1 MTLLLALALIAAGP
15 KPEVI
20 GLDSLTRQ
28 AIAEGLRIQGMKEP
42 ELGFYKQW
50 AVDSFFRLK
59 LIDRLLDNPLEVPEY
74 VGRAARDVGA
84 REMLPAALVRYQ
96 WNEIDVRV
104 TAQDSA
110 RVWREVLAQAQAGP
124 AEFTR
129 SLPAGLSR
137 ALNLVLAS
145 FSVGDRYLKQAVK
158 GLKPE
163 ELDILLGEAPDFYK
177 DEDDTT
183 EKSFSGILHR
193 EFGLEYDTSREVKSE
208 TILGYVRKLDR
219 RALALSGLA
228 VVEAAAEAQR
238 LLAAEP
244 VVFLQ
249 EGARDGV
256 EGVDGRVWLAEETEW
271 GTVIV
276 GAEGDNSY
284 RREACLIVELGGD
297 DQYRNRAGGAVG
309 FLNKPFSV
317 CIDVSGNDRYESS
330 KLFSQ
335 GAALFGCG
343 VLIDCAGD
351 DDYRAGHYAQGGGIL
366 GTGLL
371 VDADG
376 RDRFEAGFFVQGAAD
391 YGVGALLDLKGNDSY
406 RSFCYCQGFAGIWAY
421 GLLWDSKG
429 NDLYYAGGRYL
440 HEPLLPREYRSFAQ
454 GFAIGSRPDASGG
467 IGFLGDAQGNDFYN
481 AEVFCQGTSYWYAL
495 GMLWDGGG
503 YDHYTAAQYTQGAGI
518 HLSIGALV
526 DEEGND
532 SYFSRLGPSQGEGHD
547 LSVGVLVDRKGD
559 DGYYC
564 SGGQGIGLTNS
575 VGLFADCDGNDWFM
589 CSDSLLSHGSS
600 NAARGFGGMGFFIDL
615 AGRDRYPQ
623 ASGVG
628 DRCFWT
634 KGTYGSGLDFDRP
647 ASVID
652 WEPDVDTTDIEED
665 SVVAPVE
672 SLFKTASLWE
682 VGNVVKKVRRA
693 RKQLL
698 ARGRE
703 GVEYALTKKIDT
715 KDGLELRNMEFLVQ
729 AMPDTARP
737 LLFAGLRDTRHLARN
752 NSAYLVG
759 KMGRAAMDCVDSL
772 LLALKEKRITPRRAA
787 NSLGDIGDSL
797 VVPRILYLLRDTFE
811 VSRIVTAEA
820 CGKLKN
826 PAAVPEL
833 IQTLSDRQFTVRS
846 AAEMAL
852 VAIGAPSLEVILER
866 LAGMKAP
873 ALGHAVRAAGE
884 VAAKLDSADSAGLR
898 PKTRA
903 ALLPLLGHK
912 EAFVRLAVVDA
923 LGKVLEPTVAEKLRE
938 AQAGETDLFVLTAYR
953 AVLAQVR
960 D

>member
-1 MTLLLALALIAAGP
+1 VGKAA
-15 KPEVI
+15 
-20 GLDSLTRQ
+20 Q
-28 AIAEGLRIQGMKEP
+28 A
-42 ELGFYKQW
+42 
-50 AVDSFFRLK
+50 
-59 LIDRLLDNPLEVPEY
+59 
-74 VGRAARDVGA
+74 VGA
-84 REMLPAALVRYQ
+84 REELPAALARYQ
-96 WNEIDVRV
+96 WNEMDVKV

-110 RVWREVLAQAQAGP
+110 RVWREVVAQAKAKP
-124 AEFTR
+124 AIAQP
-129 SLPAGLSR
+129 LPENLGQ

-145 FSVGDRYLKQAVK
+145 FSVGDKYLKQAVK

-163 ELDILLGEAPDFYK
+163 ELEILLGEAPDFYK

-183 EKSFSGILHR
+183 EKSLSGALHR
-193 EFGLEYDTSREVKSE
+193 EFGLAYDTSREVKSE

-219 RALALSGLA
+219 KALALSGLG
-228 VVEAAAEAQR
+228 VVMAATEARR
-238 LLAAEP
+238 LLESRP
-244 VVFLQ
+244 IVFLQ
-249 EGARDGV
+249 EGMRDRV
-256 EGVDGRVWLAEETEW
+256 EGVEGRVWLAETTEF
-271 GTVIV
+271 GLVIV
-276 GAEGDNSY
+276 GGEGDNIY
-284 RREACLIVELGGD
+284 RRDACLIIELGGD

-309 FLNKPFSV
+309 FLSRGFSV
-317 CIDVSGNDRYESS
+317 CIDMAGNDRYESA

-335 GAALFGCG
+335 GAGLFGCG
-343 VLIDCAGD
+343 VLIDLAGD
-351 DDYRAGHYAQGGGIL
+351 DDYRAGHYAQGAGIF

-371 VDADG
+371 WDREG
-376 RDRFEAGFFVQGAAD
+376 RDRFEAGFCVQGAAD
-391 YGVGALLDLKGNDSY
+391 YGVGTLVDLKGNDSY

-421 GLLWDSKG
+421 GLLWDGAG
-429 NDLYYAGGRYL
+429 NDLYYAGGKYL

-467 IGFLGDAQGNDFYN
+467 IGFLGDRAGNDFYN

-495 GMLWDGGG
+495 GMLWDGEGF
-503 YDHYTAAQYTQGAGI
+503 DHYTAAQYTQGAGI

-559 DGYYC
+559 DGYFA

-575 VGLFADCDGNDWFM
+575 VGLFADCDGNDWYM
-589 CSDSLLSHGSS
+589 CSDSFLSHGSS

-615 AGRDRYPQ
+615 AGKDRYPQ
-623 ASGVG
+623 ASGVA
-628 DRCFWT
+628 DKWFWT
-634 KGTYGSGLDFDRP
+634 KGTYGSGMDFDRP
-647 ASVID
+647 ATVID
-652 WEPDVDTTDIEED
+652 WEPDVDTTDIAED
-665 SVVAPVE
+665 SIVAPVE

-729 AMPDTARP
+729 AMPDTAKP
-737 LLFAGLRDTRHLARN
+737 LLFAGLRDERYLARN

-797 VVPRILYLLRDTFE
+797 VVPKILYLLRDTFE

-826 PAAVPEL
+826 PEAVAEL
-833 IQTLSDRQFTVRS
+833 IRTLADKLFTVRS

-852 VAIGAPSLEVILER
+852 VAIGLPSLEPILER
-866 LAGMKAP
+866 LTAMKP
-873 ALGHAVRAAGE
+873 PQLGHAVRAAGGL
-884 VAAKLDSADSAGLR
+884 AAKLDSADTAGLR
-898 PKTRA
+898 QKTRA
-903 ALLPLLGHK
+903 ALYPLLEHRD
-912 EAFVRLAVVDA
+912 AFVRLVAVDA
-923 LGKVLEPTVAEKLRE
+923 LGRLMAPEVKERLRE
-938 AQAGETDLFVLTAYR
+938 KRATEADPFVLTAYR
-953 AVLAQVR
+953 AALARAQEN
-960 D
+960 